1 MRTQFAIHDV
11 KKLIVEKQK
20 AEDKGITY
28 DYSLVLEMFPDSVVP
43 IDFTEYNRLSRA
55 FSRNMKRGTLIEA

>member
-1 MRTQFAIHDV
+1 MKTQFAIQDVEELRV
-11 KKLIVEKQK
+11 KKRKDADEGIV
-20 AEDKGITY
+20 Y

-43 IDFTEYNRLSRA
+43 IDFNEYNRLSRA